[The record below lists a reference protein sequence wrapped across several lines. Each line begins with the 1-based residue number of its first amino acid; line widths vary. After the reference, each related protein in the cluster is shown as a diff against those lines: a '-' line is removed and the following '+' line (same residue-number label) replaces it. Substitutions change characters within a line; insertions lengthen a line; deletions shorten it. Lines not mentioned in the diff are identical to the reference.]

1 MRHSFHQM
9 PLGEESKEMAN
20 FYTHEGIYRFKRL
33 VMGAGSA
40 SQALHERLRQSIV
53 DLVGVEQIEDDLL
66 VYGGDQQEHDNHLN
80 AVLDRLQSLGLTLL
94 REKCVWSAPEVIWF
108 GVLQQRYVFVR
119 KTKLVVDRGPK
130 GISATLFQKETESGH
145 FKTINYSSRTLTKIV
160 NAPVESESLAI
171 IFGVTTNRIYLH
183 GMKFDVISDHKPLV
197 SLYNNPRKQAP
208 ARIENH
214 RLKLQ
219 QYRMTLK
226 YEKRSTNPTDYN
238 SRHAL
243 LITDQQMKQVTE
255 EIVHINAIIDND
267 IPDAMTFEMVQKET
281 NADDQLARLKFCI
294 LEKRHIPE
302 NALDLLPFRHVFEEL
317 SVAWQVVLRGE
328 RNSLFQRAFRR
339 T

>member
-1 MRHSFHQM
+1 
-9 PLGEESKEMAN
+9 
-20 FYTHEGIYRFKRL
+20 
-33 VMGAGSA
+33 
-40 SQALHERLRQSIV
+40 
-53 DLVGVEQIEDDLL
+53 
-66 VYGGDQQEHDNHLN
+66 
-80 AVLDRLQSLGLTLL
+80 
-94 REKCVWSAPEVIWF
+94 
-108 GVLQQRYVFVR
+108 
-119 KTKLVVDRGPK
+119 
-130 GISATLFQKETESGH
+130 
-145 FKTINYSSRTLTKIV
+145 
-160 NAPVESESLAI
+160 
-171 IFGVTTNRIYLH
+171 
-183 GMKFDVISDHKPLV
+183 MKFDVISDHKPLV
-197 SLYNNPRKQAP
+197 SLYNNPQKQAP

-243 LITDQQMKQVTE
+243 PITDQQMKQVTE